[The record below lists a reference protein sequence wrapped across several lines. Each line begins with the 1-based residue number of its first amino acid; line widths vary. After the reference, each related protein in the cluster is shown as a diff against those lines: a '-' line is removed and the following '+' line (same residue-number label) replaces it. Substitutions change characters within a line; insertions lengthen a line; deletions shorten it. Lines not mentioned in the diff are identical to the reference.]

1 MVFDPAENTDLW
13 MQRLKTYQSWDP
25 QRYLLKFPADVCTAE
40 QLRCYPK
47 ARRKFPTLHT
57 DGMAYTRLAL
67 EQSSGEAAAL
77 FKSSL
82 ITGASLID
90 LTGGL
95 GMDSL
100 AFSRVANHVYYVEPV
115 RQPYLLARRNHTLW
129 GAANIS
135 WHACDAREALHT
147 LPGCDWA
154 YIDPSRRHQDRRS
167 FLLSDCEPDVTAMW
181 DELRSHSRNIM
192 VKLSPLYDLKA
203 LDRELPGLTRIL
215 VVSVQGEVKEI
226 LALSES
232 TRAVTEPEVH
242 AVCLP
247 GPVQFS
253 AQSAVPEVQVPL
265 ADVRA
270 MIQTAAPGG
279 PDTGIGKD
287 VFTDGNPIGENTAL
301 VVPDAA
307 VIKAGL
313 TDQLAMHF
321 NLKRLNY
328 STDFLVGRT
337 RFHPGAT
344 SYPIENIREY
354 KPRQLKQDLRGL
366 RVHIHPRSFPEDTRM
381 LYRRLGLQMGED
393 AHLFFTRLE
402 GGIENG
408 LIVIKTGPA
417 IASS

>member
-13 MQRLKTYQSWDP
+13 MQQLKAYQSWDP

-82 ITGASLID
+82 ITGTSLID

-115 RQPYLLARRNHTLW
+115 RQPYLLARHNHTLW

-181 DELRSHSRNIM
+181 D
-192 VKLSPLYDLKA
+192 
-203 LDRELPGLTRIL
+203 
-215 VVSVQGEVKEI
+215 
-226 LALSES
+226 
-232 TRAVTEPEVH
+232 
-242 AVCLP
+242 
-247 GPVQFS
+247 
-253 AQSAVPEVQVPL
+253 
-265 ADVRA
+265 
-270 MIQTAAPGG
+270 
-279 PDTGIGKD
+279 
-287 VFTDGNPIGENTAL
+287 
-301 VVPDAA
+301 
-307 VIKAGL
+307 
-313 TDQLAMHF
+313 
-321 NLKRLNY
+321 
-328 STDFLVGRT
+328 
-337 RFHPGAT
+337 
-344 SYPIENIREY
+344 
-354 KPRQLKQDLRGL
+354 
-366 RVHIHPRSFPEDTRM
+366 
-381 LYRRLGLQMGED
+381 
-393 AHLFFTRLE
+393 
-402 GGIENG
+402 
-408 LIVIKTGPA
+408 
-417 IASS
+417 